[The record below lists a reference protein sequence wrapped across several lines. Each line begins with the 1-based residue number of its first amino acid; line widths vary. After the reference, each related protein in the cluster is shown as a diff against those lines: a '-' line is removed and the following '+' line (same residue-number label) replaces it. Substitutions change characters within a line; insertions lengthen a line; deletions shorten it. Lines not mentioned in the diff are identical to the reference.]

1 MPYGVFRY
9 NQIIDECYIIS
20 KVLHTSY
27 IEVQSISVAERD
39 RILDII
45 NEENERNKES
55 IEKLKKKQKR

>member
-1 MPYGVFRY
+1 MPYGIFRY

-27 IEVQSISVAERD
+27 IEAQSISVAERD

>member
-27 IEVQSISVAERD
+27 IEAQSISVAERD

>member
-27 IEVQSISVAERD
+27 IEAQSISVVERD